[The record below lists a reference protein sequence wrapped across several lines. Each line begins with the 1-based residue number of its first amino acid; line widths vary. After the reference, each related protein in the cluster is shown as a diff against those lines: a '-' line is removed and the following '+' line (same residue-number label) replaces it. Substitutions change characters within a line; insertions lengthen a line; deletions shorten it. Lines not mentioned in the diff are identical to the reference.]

1 MPRVSFCIDRGVA
14 KPRKDLAKWSEVKH
28 FVAYFYD
35 ELYQPD
41 YALPE
46 NLTAAAAAEILRAYL
61 AVYRHADDKDAWF
74 AKIKELCTP
83 LGYTPNVKEYKKT
96 RRPSRAMWGMYPL

>member
-1 MPRVSFCIDRGVA
+1 MKS
-14 KPRKDLAKWSEVKH
+14 

-41 YALPE
+41 YTLPE

-61 AVYRHADDKDAWF
+61 AVYDHADDKDTWF
-74 AKIKELCTP
+74 ARIKALCAP

-96 RRPSRAMWGMYPL
+96 RRPSRAMWEMYPPSSASR

>member
-1 MPRVSFCIDRGVA
+1 M
-14 KPRKDLAKWSEVKH
+14 
-28 FVAYFYD
+28 
-35 ELYQPD
+35 
-41 YALPE
+41 PE